1 MTPERHGRQCEPH
14 RTMLRLSLI
23 PLLLLATAAAAVE
36 PLPIQDNSF
45 LIEEAYNQENRV
57 VQHIFTWQRER
68 DGSFASSFTQEWPA
82 LGLRHQ
88 LSYTVPYTGRRVND
102 LAVNY
107 RYQLI
112 GDGNARLAI
121 SPRVSYLAGD
131 RAVQLNLPV
140 SFAVSSRVVTHWNAG
155 TTVSR
160 GRTEWSGGG
169 SVIIAALPKVHLM
182 VEALRQRNT
191 LVSPGIRWA
200 HDLPHGLQIV
210 PGIAIPI
217 DTKTHQRSTY
227 LYVSFEHPY

>member
-45 LIEEAYNQENRV
+45 

-169 SVIIAALPKVHLM
+169 S
-182 VEALRQRNT
+182 
-191 LVSPGIRWA
+191 
-200 HDLPHGLQIV
+200 
-210 PGIAIPI
+210 
-217 DTKTHQRSTY
+217 
-227 LYVSFEHPY
+227 